1 MEAMKTRK
9 DEQPRTDTN
18 KDVKTSKKPKR
29 RSPQRPAGDSTRGRM
44 TAAVTHLAFYPP
56 NKTPLRETPQWRK
69 PKRKRQTA
77 VPDACRALDVNK
89 GIANTG
95 AKIKGADHEPDT
107 MLHTKTKRFQAL
119 SITESGFNC
128 WSQNTANQTHTAI
141 KSDDNTKSQCAQ
153 TDNI

>member
-56 NKTPLRETPQWRK
+56 IKIIPRETPRRRK
-69 PKRKRQTA
+69 PKREKTNRSDGCLPSTGHEGRITNTKANSKGAVDELDTILPTPNSQRQTNPA
-77 VPDACRALDVNK
+77 GKQADDLDV
-89 GIANTG
+89 
-95 AKIKGADHEPDT
+95 PR
-107 MLHTKTKRFQAL
+107 L
-119 SITESGFNC
+119 NC
-128 WSQNTANQTHTAI
+128 F
-141 KSDDNTKSQCAQ
+141 
-153 TDNI
+153 